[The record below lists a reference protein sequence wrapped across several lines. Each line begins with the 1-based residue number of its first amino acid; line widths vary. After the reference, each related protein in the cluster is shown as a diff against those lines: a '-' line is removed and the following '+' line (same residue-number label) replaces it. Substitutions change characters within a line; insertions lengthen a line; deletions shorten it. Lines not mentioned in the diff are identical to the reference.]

1 MELIQYGGVTMKND
15 FIQILLGLAIVII
28 GATGAYAISVIASY
42 YRTKKD
48 QLMNQIMSNKY
59 IEDNEIAKDALKT
72 IEMIVSNVV
81 NELDDTVKKE
91 ILKTT
96 EDGKLTEEEKTDL
109 KNTAMELIKS
119 EISDPVKQAA
129 SSIIGDLNN
138 YISTLI
144 ENRVTKLKDEKVEEL
159 YIGDLPI
166 D

>member
-1 MELIQYGGVTMKND
+1 MKND

-59 IEDNEIAKDALKT
+59 IEDSEIAKDALKT

>member
-1 MELIQYGGVTMKND
+1 MKND